1 MGDWLHN
8 LPMIWMAATIFAAT
22 YLFAAAVYGAVF
34 VLANGRLAR
43 VFKGFSPGMLSPLGI
58 LFGLFLAFSAAQV
71 WGDNDRATS
80 AVNQEASA
88 LRAVLVLATVF
99 PEPDQA
105 SLRGLIGRHVED
117 AASREWPMM
126 ANQTATLNVV
136 APHLV
141 EALRSVLALAPDS
154 QSQQT
159 AQAEIVKEL
168 EDALAARRQ
177 RILISRS
184 QVGEAKWICLFV
196 QAFCVLFGIALVH
209 NENRITAAVA
219 MGIFATAAA
228 TSVLLITGY
237 DRPFVGHLAVGP
249 GPLLQIMAPAN
260 AP

>member
-1 MGDWLHN
+1 VGDWLHN
-8 LPMIWMAATIFAAT
+8 LPMVWMAATIFAAT
-22 YLFAAAVYGAVF
+22 YLFAAAIYGAVF
-34 VLANGRLAR
+34 ILANGRLAQS
-43 VFKGFSPGMLSPLGI
+43 FKAFSPGMLSPLGI

-71 WGDNDRATS
+71 WGDNDRATA

-99 PEPDQA
+99 PEAHQA
-105 SLRGLIGRHVED
+105 TLHTLIGRHVED
-117 AASREWPMM
+117 AARREWPMM
-126 ANQTATLNVV
+126 AKQTATLSVI

-141 EALRSVLALAPDS
+141 DALRSVLAITPDN

-184 QVGEAKWICLFV
+184 QVGDAKWICLFV

-209 NENRITAAVA
+209 SENRLTAAIA

-237 DRPFVGHLAVGP
+237 DRPFVGYLAVGP
-249 GPLLQIMAPAN
+249 GPLLQIMAPVST
-260 AP
+260 P